1 MEHSFCPQGIRRTE
15 KEKGVNIWRRKRLVH
30 IGLRRRK
37 KRKIYGRG
45 KCHDDRHAPGVAAVA
60 VLPLHILARV

>member
-1 MEHSFCPQGIRRTE
+1 MSSGDPKNREGEGGKYLQ
-15 KEKGVNIWRRKRLVH
+15 KETFSSHRIAEEE
-30 IGLRRRK
+30 